1 MKKRML
7 LLSNSTM
14 PGEPYLDW
22 PKNHISDFLGS
33 TTKTVI
39 FFPYAGVT
47 ISHNDYTKNVA
58 TAMSEI
64 GYRVVSIHDADTSG
78 EFLAGFDAIMVGG
91 GNTFQLAATM
101 QSKKFIQTIRHAV
114 ESGKPF
120 IGWSAGANI
129 ACPTIRTTNDMPI
142 VQPESFG
149 ALNLVPFQINA
160 HYTEATLQHHGGE
173 TRIMRINEFL
183 TANPTE
189 TVVGLPEGSLLRME
203 NESLYFTGKGPCK
216 VFRYGMEPEA
226 FIDGDDLSFLLKSG
240 N

>member
-14 PGEPYLDW
+14 PGESYLGW
-22 PKNHISDFLGS
+22 PKNHIRDFLG
-33 TTKTVI
+33 KKVKKVL

-47 ISHNDYTKNVA
+47 ISHDDYTHNVEMA
-58 TAMSEI
+58 LSEI
-64 GYRVVSIHDADTSG
+64 GYQVVSIHDTDTSG
-78 EFLAGFDAIMVGG
+78 DFLTGFEAIMIGG
-91 GNTFQLAATM
+91 GNTFQLAAKM
-101 QSKKFIQTIRHAV
+101 QSKKFIQPIRQAV
-114 ESGKPF
+114 ENGKPF
-120 IGWSAGANI
+120 IGWSAGSNI

-142 VQPESFG
+142 VQPESFE

-160 HYTEATLQHHGGE
+160 HYTEATLLHHGGE

-203 NESLYFTGKGPCK
+203 NGSLYFAGKGPCK

-226 FIDGDDLSFLLKSG
+226 FIDGDDMSFLLKSRP
-240 N
+240 